1 MHLTNDP
8 GLWQHFVNRPDNIGL
23 PILEVK
29 QKYITEVNT
38 FESNIASAVGDAGA
52 GGGTAPPQPSCTTQI
67 SFDTNNV
74 SSSLISISYIT
85 CCGNAV
91 TYNNFPSNDTVLF
104 SEDCIEIG
112 TVTGTNVTNISYV
125 GVTCYCTP

>member
-8 GLWQHFVNRPDNIGL
+8 GLWQQFINRPDNVGRSIT
-23 PILEVK
+23 ETT
-29 QKYITEVNT
+29 QKYITEINAY
-38 FESNIASAVGDAGA
+38 ESTLASMGGDAGA

-125 GVTCYCTP
+125 GVTCNC